1 VVATRDDPAVVAAR
15 VANLLDTDYPAVLL
29 TVIVAVDATSTWPLA
44 QYQEALPAAVRVVAG
59 DAPGGKAA
67 TLNVGVRSAPEADIL
82 LFADSAQT
90 FARHTIPTLVARL
103 DADPQLGAVSG
114 LIVQP
119 DSGDG
124 VMDGF
129 WRFEVE
135 LRKAQERL
143 HSIICVS
150 GAVYALRRALWRPM
164 PTGLICDDLFV
175 TMSVAGAGYR
185 VALAPDARALDARR
199 FTRAEHFARKVR
211 TQVGLLQVLAWCPW
225 VLNPAR
231 NPMWAHLLA
240 HKVLRVVTPALIGI
254 AGVAAAVAT
263 AQLVGLRWAI
273 GAAAAGSVGIGL
285 AYAVRPSV
293 VRTVADRLAWLVRLQ
308 SAPIIAL
315 GRAIRGDWDVW
326 RPARSAVRSLPDAV
340 PDPRPREA

>member
-1 VVATRDDPAVVAAR
+1 VVVT
-15 VANLLDTDYPAVLL
+15 
-29 TVIVAVDATSTWPLA
+29 VDATAAWQPA
-44 QYQEALPAAVRVVAG
+44 QYRAVLPAAVTVVAG

-67 TLNVGVRSAPEADIL
+67 ALNAGVRAAGDADVL
-82 LFADSAQT
+82 VFADSAQLFT
-90 FARHTIPTLVARL
+90 RHTIPTLVARL
-103 DADPQLGAVSG
+103 QAEPALGAVSG

-164 PTGLICDDLFV
+164 PVGLICDDLFV
-175 TMSVAGAGYR
+175 TMNVASAGYR
-185 VALAPDARALDARR
+185 VALAPEARAVDARR

-231 NPMWAHLLA
+231 NPMWAHLLG
-240 HKVLRVVTPALIGI
+240 HKVLRVVTPALLAV
-254 AGVAAAVAT
+254 AGAAALVAAAELAGAWWVVAS
-263 AQLVGLRWAI
+263 AVAL
-273 GAAAAGSVGIGL
+273 AAGLGL
-285 AYAVRPSV
+285 AYVARPAAVRG
-293 VRTVADRLAWLVRLQ
+293 VADRLAWLVRLQ
-308 SAPIIAL
+308 TAPLIAL
-315 GRAIRGDWDVW
+315 GRAARGDWDVW
-326 RPARSAVRSLPDAV
+326 RQARGVTHRPASESVAG
-340 PDPRPREA
+340 EA